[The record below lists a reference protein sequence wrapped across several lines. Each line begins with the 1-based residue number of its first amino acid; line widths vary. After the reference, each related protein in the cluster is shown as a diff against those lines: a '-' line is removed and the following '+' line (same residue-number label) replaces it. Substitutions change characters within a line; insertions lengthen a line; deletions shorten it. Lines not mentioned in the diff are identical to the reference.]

1 MRWTTTTTSTTS
13 SSIMTSTVW
22 MIVLSTISNPSS
34 LSVMGFSIGSRS
46 IPLLLK
52 VDLNYKSLTRCYSE
66 PPPKKKDEYDD
77 WYADFNPSD
86 FAWADATTKGTRS
99 TTTGTSDRS
108 ITRTGTSDRRPFSDT
123 RYGDTRNGDTR
134 NGDTRSTSSDTRGR
148 TFQNSRSSSSSSS
161 SSRHDY
167 SRDPS
172 DNSQVNE
179 AVVHQLITDRLNARK
194 TGQFDQADNIR
205 DILFN
210 DHGVTVWDKDLI
222 WKSGATTTSNNNY
235 NNNNRGNPR
244 NNYNNNNDNN
254 NQRGGKTRR
263 QTSFGPNGHDYELSY
278 EAGPNQSNLN
288 EPDIHRKIA
297 DRLQCKMSRDF
308 QGADN
313 IQDELISAGVY
324 VHDGRKEW
332 RADGQGFG
340 DFPGTAGKPG
350 RDAGSRNDRNR
361 PYEKSSFSMD
371 TNDATII
378 QDLVEERIAAKR
390 AKDFDTADAIRDEL
404 LEDYDVIVND
414 RTREWSVGG
423 NFGEAKTDSDRDRPY
438 DMSPHSLNVGDDLST
453 IRNLVAQRSK
463 AKKTRDFNAADS
475 IRDELQNVYNV
486 EIDDRQ
492 RLWSAGGDFGFD
504 PNDRRGGEQ
513 TPFFMAPG
521 SERPDNPN
529 YIQAQVEAR
538 EQARK
543 ERNFSLADDIR
554 DELMDEYNVMVDDKL
569 RQWAVS
575 GMFGGRKASGP
586 GDPFVRRGGG
596 NLSQEDVNTIAEWIR
611 NRNDAKR
618 DKNFGKA
625 DRIRDQLRDE
635 YSVSVDDRSR
645 EWMVV
650 SDDYS
655 MSSGSGDMEE
665 DVKAYIVSKI
675 SERSVAKLNKDYNVA
690 DAIRDELYEE
700 YNVQIDDRVREWMV
714 EGPMRTNSRYEGEYS
729 SSDNVEYSSSDDDD
743 EKEWALSNGVAE
755 LESDDENLDVV
766 VDQSVELDNDSDN
779 LESLTVV
786 ELKERLRLAG
796 MPVSGKKSEL
806 IQRLTGA

>member
-1 MRWTTTTTSTTS
+1 MRLT
-13 SSIMTSTVW
+13 IAVAIVAVVSTVW
-22 MIVLSTISNPSS
+22 NPSF
-34 LSVMGFSIGSRS
+34 VIGFSIGGTIVTS
-46 IPLLLK
+46 
-52 VDLNYKSLTRCYSE
+52 KSVVKSFTRCYSD
-66 PPPKKKDEYDD
+66 KKKDEYDD

-86 FAWADATTKGTRS
+86 FAWADANKKGTDRVGTDRVGGRNDRGASSYNRNSGGERS
-99 TTTGTSDRS
+99 E
-108 ITRTGTSDRRPFSDT
+108 
-123 RYGDTRNGDTR
+123 
-134 NGDTRSTSSDTRGR
+134 RGG
-148 TFQNSRSSSSSSS
+148 NSYNKGNREEGNYRGGGNRDNRSSSS

-179 AVVHQLITDRLNARK
+179 AVVHQLITDRLVARK
-194 TGQFDQADNIR
+194 TGQYDQADNIR
-205 DILFN
+205 DILLN
-210 DHGVTVWDKDLI
+210 DHGVTVWDRDLI
-222 WKSGATTTSNNNY
+222 WKSGTTADSSRNSFGNNRGDTRR
-235 NNNNRGNPR
+235 NNNNSNDNPR
-244 NNYNNNNDNN
+244 
-254 NQRGGKTRR
+254 RGSGRR
-263 QTSFGPNGHDYELSY
+263 TNFGPNGHDYALSY

-288 EPDIHRKIA
+288 EEDIHRKIA

-308 QGADN
+308 EGADT
-313 IQDELISAGVY
+313 IQDELISAGVF

-340 DFPGTAGKPG
+340 DFPGAAGKPG

-361 PYEKSSFSMD
+361 PYEQSSYSTT

-390 AKDFDTADAIRDEL
+390 AKDFDTADSIRDEL
-404 LEDYDVIVND
+404 LEDYNVIVND

-423 NFGEAKTDSDRDRPY
+423 DFGEAKTDSDRDRPY
-438 DMSPHSLNVGDDLST
+438 DMSPHSLAVGDDLSN
-453 IRNLVAQRSK
+453 IQNLVAQRSK
-463 AKKTRDFNAADS
+463 AKKTRDFNSADS
-475 IRDELQNVYNV
+475 IRDELQSVYNV

-492 RLWSAGGDFGFD
+492 RLWSVGGDFGFD
-504 PNDRRGGEQ
+504 SNDRRGGEQ
-513 TPFFMAPG
+513 APFSMAPA
-521 SERPDNPN
+521 SELPDNPN

-596 NLSQEDVNTIAEWIR
+596 NLSQDEVTTIAGLIR

-650 SDDYS
+650 SDDYT
-655 MSSGSGDMEE
+655 MSSGGGDMDD
-665 DVKAYIVSKI
+665 DVKAYIVNKI

-690 DAIRDELYEE
+690 DAIRDELYDE
-700 YNVQIDDRVREWMV
+700 YNVQIDDRVREWKV
-714 EGPMRTNSRYEGEYS
+714 EGPMRTNGSYDGEYDDNDDNNEWATS
-729 SSDNVEYSSSDDDD
+729 NGAVELQVEDEDLDIVMKQTVESGNISDNG
-743 EKEWALSNGVAE
+743 N
-755 LESDDENLDVV
+755 
-766 VDQSVELDNDSDN
+766 DN

-796 MPVSGKKSEL
+796 LPVSGKKSEL
-806 IQRLTGA
+806 IQRLTSA